1 MIWFL
6 CFASIVFGL
15 YFWVQYRARQR
26 ELARPTAE
34 HRLGVRHIGQALT
47 LEVAIQNGIGRVRLG
62 NRDWQVR
69 GPNLPVGA
77 RVRVTGVDGT
87 VLLVDRTSS

>member
-6 CFASIVFGL
+6 SFATTVFGI
-15 YFWVQYRARQR
+15 YFWLQYRSRQR

-34 HRLGVRHIGQALT
+34 HRFGLRHIGDATT
-47 LEVAIQNGIGRVRLG
+47 LQSPIRNGVGSVQLG
-62 NRDWQVR
+62 NREWRVR

-77 RVRVTGVDGT
+77 RVRVTGVDGAI
-87 VLLVDRTSS
+87 LLVDRVG